1 MSFGFSVGDFVGTA
15 QLAYNLYKYCYKVAR
30 DAPQEFKLLVNEL
43 GTIKMSIELLADE
56 AQNPESTLA
65 SGGEVRVRLVKE
77 LLERIEGTLNALQ
90 KHAERFG
97 KLESSRPGLKRAWAQ
112 FRWSV
117 DASDLDALRNQVCL
131 LSYNLFLSSRGTLC
145 LTLHS
150 WFITTG

>member
-30 DAPQEFKLLVNEL
+30 DAPQEFKLLVTEL
-43 GTIKMSIELLADE
+43 GTIKTSIELLADE
-56 AQNPESTLA
+56 AQDPKSTLA
-65 SGGEVRVRLVKE
+65 SGGEKRVELVRE
-77 LLERIEGTLNALQ
+77 LLSGVQGTLKSLQ

-97 KLESSRPGLKRAWAQ
+97 KLESSRSGLKKAWAQ

-117 DASDLDALRNQVCL
+117 DASDLDALRNKVC
-131 LSYNLFLSSRGTLC
+131 SQFLSRSQGKLC

-150 WFITTG
+150 WFTIMG

>member
-15 QLAYNLYKYCYKVAR
+15 QLAFNLYRYCYKIAR
-30 DAPQEFKLLVNEL
+30 DAPQEFKLLVTEL
-43 GTIKMSIELLADE
+43 GTIRAFIELLVTE
-56 AQNPESTLA
+56 AQDPESTLA
-65 SGGEVRVRLVKE
+65 SGGEERARSGGELFERVQ
-77 LLERIEGTLNALQ
+77 GTLKALQ
-90 KHAERFG
+90 KHAEKFG

-131 LSYNLFLSSRGTLC
+131 YRFNFRYQDTMC

-150 WFITTG
+150 WFITMG

>member
-43 GTIKMSIELLADE
+43 GIIRTSIDLLADE

-65 SGGEVRVRLVKE
+65 SGGEVRVQLVKE
-77 LLERIEGTLNALQ
+77 LLERIEGTLKALQ
-90 KHAERFG
+90 KHSEKFG
-97 KLESSRPGLKRAWAQ
+97 RLESSRPGLKRAWAQ

-117 DASDLDALRNQVCL
+117 DASDLDSLRNQVSL
-131 LSYNLFLSSRGTLC
+131 RIKILRYTMSDSL
-145 LTLHS
+145 
-150 WFITTG
+150 